1 MDELDF
7 DGDSFADIVA
17 KDTRYDARAYTL
29 LMDVI
34 HYLGKEGDGH
44 MSAEDIL
51 EEFRCRTLDL
61 YGPLSYTVLTAWG
74 VKGCADIGEMMSNL
88 TESRRVGRDEGDS
101 PESFQGGYD
110 FKEAFLGPFAV

>member
-1 MDELDF
+1 
-7 DGDSFADIVA
+7 
-17 KDTRYDARAYTL
+17 
-29 LMDVI
+29 
-34 HYLGKEGDGH
+34 
-44 MSAEDIL
+44 
-51 EEFRCRTLDL
+51 
-61 YGPLSYTVLTAWG
+61 VLTAWG